1 MQGNR
6 AAKQRESPASQENIY
21 EERERKNIRKIRR
34 RCREN
39 ATEGSGSPASQ
50 LDVTRFHDEIYFE
63 RETEEQT
70 KKEARR
76 PLFPI
81 L

>member
-6 AAKQRESPASQENIY
+6 AAKQRESPASQENID

-50 LDVTRFHDEIYFE
+50 LDVTRFSDAG
-63 RETEEQT
+63 
-70 KKEARR
+70 KPSCEAARI
-76 PLFPI
+76 PCIPGKH
-81 L
+81 